1 MERLKTFSGS
11 LSGRDDGDGARG
23 SYFQNIY
30 GFPAKTRRKNI
41 SYAGISP
48 SDAHLGEETV

>member
-30 GFPAKTRRKNI
+30 GFPAKT
-41 SYAGISP
+41 AGIPP
-48 SDAHLGEETV
+48 SAAHLSEETV